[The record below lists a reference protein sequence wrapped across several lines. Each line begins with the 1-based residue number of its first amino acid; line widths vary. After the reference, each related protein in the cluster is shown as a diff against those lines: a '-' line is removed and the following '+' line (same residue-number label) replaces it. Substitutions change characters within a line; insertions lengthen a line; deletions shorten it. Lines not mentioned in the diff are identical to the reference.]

1 MKKILVCGGS
11 GFIGQNIVNYFASKN
26 YKIFATYNK
35 KKHKNKLGAKWI
47 KVDLTSLKK
56 IRKII
61 KKTDIII
68 QCAAVTAGSKKMVNQ
83 PFLFVGD
90 NVTMNSL
97 LMREAVLNKVRHFIF
112 LSCSVMYHHSK
123 KNLKEINYD
132 PRKKLHHVYE
142 GMALTKVYIENM
154 CKFYAN
160 RSKTKFSAI
169 RHTNIYGP
177 HDKFENSNGHF
188 MSSIISKSKYA
199 TKKLE
204 VWGNGKEKRDF
215 LYITDLCSAIKN
227 IINEQKIKYEL
238 INVSY
243 GKAFSIANIVKKI
256 KILMKKKYTI
266 IFNKKKPS
274 IKINILVDNSKM
286 IRKYNWKPKVSI
298 NDGIN
303 KTLNWYFQNY

>member
-26 YKIFATYNK
+26 YKIFATYNTK
-35 KKHKNKLGAKWI
+35 KPKNTLGAKWI

-68 QCAAVTAGSKKMVNQ
+68 HCAAVTAGSKKMVNQ

-266 IFNKKKPS
+266 IFNKK
-274 IKINILVDNSKM
+274 NLA
-286 IRKYNWKPKVSI
+286 
-298 NDGIN
+298 
-303 KTLNWYFQNY
+303 

>member
-26 YKIFATYNK
+26 YKIFATYNTK
-35 KKHKNKLGAKWI
+35 KPKNTLGAKWI

>member
-1 MKKILVCGGS
+1 M
-11 GFIGQNIVNYFASKN
+11 
-26 YKIFATYNK
+26 
-35 KKHKNKLGAKWI
+35 
-47 KVDLTSLKK
+47 TSLKK

>member
-26 YKIFATYNK
+26 YKIFATYNTK
-35 KKHKNKLGAKWI
+35 KPKNTLGAKWI

-123 KNLKEINYD
+123 KNLKEITM
-132 PRKKLHHVYE
+132 RV
-142 GMALTKVYIENM
+142 
-154 CKFYAN
+154 
-160 RSKTKFSAI
+160 
-169 RHTNIYGP
+169 
-177 HDKFENSNGHF
+177 
-188 MSSIISKSKYA
+188 
-199 TKKLE
+199 
-204 VWGNGKEKRDF
+204 
-215 LYITDLCSAIKN
+215 
-227 IINEQKIKYEL
+227 L
-238 INVSY
+238 I
-243 GKAFSIANIVKKI
+243 A
-256 KILMKKKYTI
+256 
-266 IFNKKKPS
+266 
-274 IKINILVDNSKM
+274 
-286 IRKYNWKPKVSI
+286 
-298 NDGIN
+298 
-303 KTLNWYFQNY
+303 

>member
-26 YKIFATYNK
+26 YKIFATYNTK
-35 KKHKNKLGAKWI
+35 KPKNTLGAKWI

-123 KNLKEINYD
+123 KNLKEIDYD